1 LLHCFCPSSE
11 LLGYFRVIP
20 TGWFSTQLVAPM
32 SFHQQSAAE
41 QLRSLDSGAV
51 TSVELTEAS
60 LDRIAAVDGK
70 IGAFLRVDRE
80 RALKQAAGVDAKR
93 AAKQPVG
100 RLAGLPIAVK
110 DIFCEQGQTTTCAS
124 RMLEKFRPPYN
135 ATVIAKLREAGAV
148 LVGRTNM
155 DEFAMGGSTENSA
168 FQKTRNPWDLERSPG
183 GSSGGSAAAV
193 AAGMA
198 SAAIGTDTGGS
209 IRQPAGL
216 CGVVGMKPTY
226 GRVSRYG
233 VVAFASSLDQ
243 VGPFGQSV
251 EDVALLLETIAGHDP
266 RDSTSLNVTVP
277 PYSQSVNKPLA
288 NLRIGWVREHF
299 GPGLD
304 GEVEHA
310 VRDALDVYKSLGA
323 SLHEISLPHSKY
335 AVATYYVIAPSEAS
349 SNLARYDGAHFGY
362 RTDEKEMLAELA
374 AERKQLEA
382 AGNKTAL
389 GNLDSALVRMYRRTR
404 AEGFGPEV
412 KRRIMLG
419 TYALSAGYYDAYYLK
434 ALKVRRLI
442 RKDFDQAFE
451 KVDLIA
457 GPITAAPAFKIG
469 EMSDDPLSM
478 YLVDIYTVSANLA
491 GIPGLCLPCGQSKSG
506 LPIGL
511 QLQAPALE
519 EDRLLRGARMYEQAT
534 EWAQTMGAFV
544 MR

>member
-1 LLHCFCPSSE
+1 
-11 LLGYFRVIP
+11 
-20 TGWFSTQLVAPM
+20 M
-32 SFHQQSAAE
+32 SLTTHSATE
-41 QLRSLDSGAV
+41 HLRSLAQGDV
-51 TSVELTEAS
+51 TSVELTRAY
-60 LDRIAAVDGK
+60 LDRIESVNEK
-70 IGAFLRVDRE
+70 VGAFLRVDAD
-80 RALKQAAGVDAKR
+80 RALKLAAEIDAKR
-93 AAKQPVG
+93 AAKKPLG

-110 DIFCEQGQTTTCAS
+110 DILCERGQTTTCAS
-124 RMLEKFRPPYN
+124 RILEHFRPPYN
-135 ATVIAKLREAGAV
+135 ATVIERLHAADAV
-148 LVGRTNM
+148 ILGRTNL

-168 FQKTRNPWDLERSPG
+168 YHVTRNPWDLDRSPG

-198 SAAIGTDTGGS
+198 PFAIGTDTGGS

-233 VVAFASSLDQ
+233 LVAYASSLDQ
-243 VGPFGQSV
+243 IGPFGQRV
-251 EDVALLLETIAGHDP
+251 EDAALLLETIAGHDP
-266 RDSTSLNVTVP
+266 RDSTSLNVPSPAFT
-277 PYSQSVNKPLA
+277 QTVNKPLT

-304 GEVEHA
+304 GEVEAA
-310 VRDALDVYKSLGA
+310 VRAALDVYKSLGA
-323 SLHEISLPHSKY
+323 SVHEISLPHSKY

-349 SNLARYDGAHFGY
+349 SNLARYEGVHFGY

-374 AERKQLEA
+374 ADHKRLEA
-382 AGNKTAL
+382 AGDKGGL
-389 GNLDSALVRMYRRTR
+389 DGLDSTLVRMYRRTR

-442 RKDFDQAFE
+442 RQDFDKAFAN
-451 KVDLIA
+451 VDVIA
-457 GPITAAPAFKIG
+457 GPITPAPAFKIG
-469 EMSDDPLSM
+469 EMAGDPLAL

-491 GIPGLCLPCGQSKSG
+491 GIPGLCLPCGQSRSG

-519 EDRLLRGARMYEQAT
+519 EDRLLRAARMYEQAT
-534 EWAQTMGAFV
+534 NWHKQRAKV
-544 MR
+544 